1 MAKDKRIN
9 VSGTVTPAL
18 HEFLEEFRWSNR
30 LTKSDVVNA
39 ALVEWAKAKG
49 FEEPTA
55 GETDTAEDTA
65 KAEDSGPQAPAPA
78 EDKPAKAAAKRA
90 S

>member
-18 HEFLEEFRWSNR
+18 HEFLENYRWDPKRR
-30 LTKSDVVNA
+30 LTKSDVVNK
-39 ALVEWAKAKG
+39 ALEAW
-49 FEEPTA
+49 
-55 GETDTAEDTA
+55 
-65 KAEDSGPQAPAPA
+65 
-78 EDKPAKAAAKRA
+78 AAAEGFVEPESGEAEAEPVGTETAAADAGAPKGRARRA

>member
-49 FEEPTA
+49 FEEPTN
-55 GETDTAEDTA
+55 GETPATEDA
-65 KAEDSGPQAPAPA
+65 APA
-78 EDKPAKAAAKRA
+78 EDAKAPAKATAKRA